1 MRDLTSGVQTAI
13 VADQVSPILFF
24 EGEFA
29 SGFVRVWSGI
39 GEVSWN
45 SYTWQGI
52 GTLGGVGAIHESSD
66 IQANGVTVTFS
77 GIPSDL
83 ISLTLDDVVQG
94 KLGKI
99 YFGFMDANNAI
110 IADPALMFVGRLD
123 IPAIEE
129 DGETASIQITYE
141 SRLIDL
147 QKPRERRYTNE
158 DQQLQYSGDLGFE
171 FVPALQEQQINWG
184 KP

>member
-1 MRDLTSGVQTAI
+1 MRDLTSSVQAAI
-13 VADQVSPILFF
+13 SADAVSPILFF

-29 SGFVRVWSGI
+29 SGYVRVWSGI

-45 SYTWQGI
+45 SQTWQGI
-52 GTLGGVGAIHESSD
+52 GTLGGISSIHESSD

-83 ISLTLDDVVQG
+83 ISLSLGDAVQG
-94 KLGKI
+94 KLGRI
-99 YFGFMDANNAI
+99 YFGFMNEANEI
-110 IADPALMFVGRLD
+110 IADPALMFEGRLD

-129 DGETASIQITYE
+129 NGDTATIQISYE

-147 QKPRERRYTNE
+147 QKPRERRYTSE
-158 DQQLQYSGDLGFE
+158 DQQLEYPGDLGFE
-171 FVPALQEQQINWG
+171 FIPSLQEKNIKWG
-184 KP
+184 G

>member
-13 VADQVSPILFF
+13 IADQVNPILFF

-39 GEVSWN
+39 GEISWN

-110 IADPALMFVGRLD
+110 IADPALMFEGRLD

-129 DGETASIQITYE
+129 NGDTATIQITYE

-184 KP
+184 KA

>member
-1 MRDLTSGVQTAI
+1 MRDLTTGVQTAI
-13 VADQVSPILFF
+13 IADQVNPILFF

-39 GEVSWN
+39 GEISWN

-110 IADPALMFVGRLD
+110 IADPALMFEGRLD

-129 DGETASIQITYE
+129 NGDTATIQITYE

-184 KP
+184 KA